1 MLLEDPVDSVLC
13 AVCVYVHVCQLCCR
27 LCWCVCV
34 SPSLIIVDLWSF
46 AGFIL
51 QEGSGSHNRT
61 RRSLY
66 TVPFHSQPLGG
77 ED

>member
-1 MLLEDPVDSVLC
+1 MFHCASVHVYMLMYSAFVMHLC
-13 AVCVYVHVCQLCCR
+13 AH
-27 LCWCVCV
+27 VCV
-34 SPSLIIVDLWSF
+34 SPSLSIVYLWSF

-51 QEGSGSHNRT
+51 QEGSGSHNWT